1 MRSWMNRGAL
11 AIGLLGLSGAAPASA
26 QGIGE
31 TLRNFFS
38 GGAAEAPA
46 ASPSAAVVMD
56 CPRIDIMEGGA
67 ALRTYAGG
75 RTGNL
80 ESLRSQVT
88 IANVARECIGQPDGS
103 IVVKVGVEGRAL
115 IGPAGAAGRF
125 DVPVRVVVKQGSRT
139 FANRARRVAV
149 TVPAGEAQASFVAV
163 EEGIVVPPG
172 TGDFDIEVGLGGAG
186 GAPAKAQRGRQR
198 G

>member
-11 AIGLLGLSGAAPASA
+11 AIGLLGLSGAVPASA

-38 GGAAEAPA
+38 GGATEAPA

-75 RTGNL
+75 RTGNP

-115 IGPAGAAGRF
+115 IGPAGAAVRF
-125 DVPVRVVVKQGSRT
+125 VVKQGDRA
-139 FANRARRVAV
+139 FANRVRRVAV
-149 TVPAGEAQASFVAV
+149 TIPAGEAQASFVAV

-186 GAPAKAQRGRQR
+186 AAPAKAQRGRQR